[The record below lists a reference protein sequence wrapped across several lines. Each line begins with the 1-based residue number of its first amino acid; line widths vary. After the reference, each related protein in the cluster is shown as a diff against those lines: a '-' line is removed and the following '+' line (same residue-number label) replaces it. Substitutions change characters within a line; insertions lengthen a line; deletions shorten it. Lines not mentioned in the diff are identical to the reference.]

1 MAAYRDK
8 TGRWRWRAR
17 VKNPFTQQEARLT
30 GSSPSSLN
38 TRKAAE
44 EDERGHVQAFV
55 ADPASRKTVASA
67 MTLEAFV
74 AAHYRPWMIIAQK
87 AASTIEARESHLH
100 QHILPALGQLQLGAI
115 TKQVIKGFVNGLLTG
130 YVGNTLKRRHVR
142 TVQSIRSTL
151 RSILVR
157 AVDDDLLAAVPPFP
171 ELPEVTKTDPDFLE
185 YFEEGKVLEAAAD
198 AEERALFLVAI
209 RCGLRASE
217 QKAMR
222 WEDISFERRTVRIER
237 ALVRGQIKCTKG
249 RATRTVDL
257 DNETIE
263 ALRAIRH
270 LKPLVFSQPDGAA
283 LTYQQLETRLLRAL
297 ARAEITRHVRWHDLR
312 HTFGSHLAIA
322 GVPLL
327 TIRDLMG
334 HQSVKTTEVYAHLV
348 RKNGR
353 DAIEM
358 TATARARAQNE

>member
-17 VKNPFTQQEARLT
+17 ARNPFTGQEARLT

-55 ADPASRKTVASA
+55 ADPAARKTAASA
-67 MTLEAFV
+67 MTLEGFV
-74 AAHYRPWMIIAQK
+74 TAHYRPWMIIAQK
-87 AASTIEARESHLH
+87 AASTIEARESHLE
-100 QHILPALGQLQLGAI
+100 QHILPVFGHEPLPVI
-115 TKQVIKGFVNGLLTG
+115 TKQAIKAFIVGLLTSAKKSPG
-130 YVGNTLKRRHVR
+130 GGERSVLTVR
-142 TVQSIRSTL
+142 TIISTL
-151 RSILVR
+151 RSILAR
-157 AVDDDLLAAVPPFP
+157 AVDDDFIPAVPPFP
-171 ELPEVTKTDPDFLE
+171 KLPEVTKTDPNFLE
-185 YFEEGKVLEAAAD
+185 YFEEGKVLAAAAD

-209 RCGLRASE
+209 RCGLRAGE
-217 QKAMR
+217 QKALR
-222 WEDISFERRTVRIER
+222 WEDISFERKTVRIER
-237 ALVRGQIKCTKG
+237 ALVRGQLKCTKG

-257 DNETIE
+257 DGETID

-270 LKPLVFSQPDGAA
+270 LKPLVFSQTDGAA
-283 LTYQQLETRLLRAL
+283 LTYQQLETRLVRAL
-297 ARAEITRHVRWHDLR
+297 VRAGIGRHVRWHDLR
-312 HTFGSHLAIA
+312 HSFGSHLAIA

-334 HQSVKTTEVYAHLV
+334 HQSVKTTEIYAHLV

-358 TATARARAQNE
+358 ATRARAQHG